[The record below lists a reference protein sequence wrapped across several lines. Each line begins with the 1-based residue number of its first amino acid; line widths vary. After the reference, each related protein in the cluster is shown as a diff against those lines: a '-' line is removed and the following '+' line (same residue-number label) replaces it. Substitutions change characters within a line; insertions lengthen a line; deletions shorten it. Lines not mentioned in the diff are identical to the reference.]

1 MYFRYFQ
8 VYIRPILHLNLVVRS
23 WKVMSILSWLLRS
36 IRIPMVQV
44 QILQKSKNIS
54 KNMEHQM
61 CKADQHNDQALR
73 NEFDL
78 WLSNR
83 LEDNHQDGKNIFYFF
98 LIYNNFFKRVILGQ
112 NWSNWVKLKWTFVE
126 VKLDSLNDWKWT
138 FMFKLNGSKD

>member
-1 MYFRYFQ
+1 
-8 VYIRPILHLNLVVRS
+8 
-23 WKVMSILSWLLRS
+23 
-36 IRIPMVQV
+36 
-44 QILQKSKNIS
+44 
-54 KNMEHQM
+54 MERQM

-98 LIYNNFFKRVILGQ
+98 LIYNNFFQRVIRGQ
-112 NWSNWVKLKWTFVE
+112 NWSNWVKLKWTFDE